1 MRYHHQKT
9 EICNMDSQNR
19 IILFFDGHCNLC
31 NGAVRFVLNNEKSST
46 IYLAPLQ
53 GKTATSNLPSALP
66 DSLVLWQ
73 NGEVFVESSAALKL
87 IPYLKWHFQ
96 WLKILWIFPKFL
108 RNWVYRF
115 VAKNRIR
122 WFGSSSYCAV
132 MQPQWKDRFLP

>member
-1 MRYHHQKT
+1 
-9 EICNMDSQNR
+9 MDSQNR
-19 IILFFDGHCNLC
+19 TILFFDGHCNLC
-31 NGAVRFVLNNEKSST
+31 NGAVRFVLNNEKSSI

-53 GKTATSNLPSALP
+53 GKTATSNLPSDLP
-66 DSLVLWQ
+66 DSLVLLQ

-96 WLKILWIFPKFL
+96 WLKILWIFPEFL

-122 WFGSSSYCAV
+122 WFGNSKYCAV
-132 MQPQWKDRFLP
+132 MQPQWKDRFLN